1 MQILASK
8 LKLGVDYPVDDV
20 DNFKYSI
27 DAQTVV
33 MMYKSIPPDKLNKNV
48 LKDTIFKIAL

>member
-1 MQILASK
+1 M
-8 LKLGVDYPVDDV
+8 DDV

-48 LKDTIFKIAL
+48 LKDTIFKLLQRCWEYKKRTE